1 MALYY
6 NRFFALNTNLQ
17 FMEIRVTLLG
27 QQWLK
32 RIISP
37 IQKKKKILRSSDDN

>member
-1 MALYY
+1 MTLHY

-17 FMEIRVTLLG
+17 FMEIRVTLSVG

-32 RIISP
+32 RIIFP
-37 IQKKKKILRSSDDN
+37 IMKKKVLRSNDDD